1 MSNGM
6 AGADEGSAP
15 ASSGGIWRR
24 SPLPAKE
31 QRADR
36 QARTGNQGHR
46 VAAMVDD
53 DRDGRPQRHGWRE
66 LMRPGGRHHGLLI
79 CFGIVNAASAG
90 LVHLASGAVL
100 SLLPFL
106 GLSLVAIAL
115 GTLGGERPSAISRLG
130 AASGRSAVDLAL
142 RATADEAGASPPV
155 LPLYRHPAAQRRH
168 RVLDPLTDL
177 PGRDALAVSLG
188 RLVEEAAGSGERLAL
203 IAFDIDRMKDING
216 MHGYA
221 VGDQLLRIA
230 ARRLEGIARDGVFRL
245 DGDRFVLVR
254 RGLAGIADAELAAV
268 AALDRIGRP
277 IRLGKTIK
285 QEMRPSA
292 SVGIALFPDH
302 GRDFEGLMRCAEMAV
317 DDAKR
322 AGGRRCRLFD
332 RGMIVAMQF
341 RKDIERDLADAI
353 EAGELSLNYQPQ
365 LDLATGRIVGVEAL
379 MRWTHPARGVIPPT
393 TFIPIAEASGLI
405 KPMGTWLV
413 HEACRTVRRWQAM
426 GLDINMAI
434 NISAAQLR
442 QQNLPEIVAKALA
455 ENGIDAGCLE
465 LELTE
470 SLFVDPSELMM
481 RRSLDELAEMGVGL
495 AIDDFGTGYS
505 SLAYLKR
512 LPVQKIKIDK
522 SFTQG
527 IGREEVDEALVKV
540 IIHLARTFGKRVLAE
555 GVETE
560 AQHRFLV
567 AEGCD
572 AAQGYLFAKPMPLA
586 VCTRHLQESELPAA
600 THGLAELRVG

>member
-1 MSNGM
+1 M
-6 AGADEGSAP
+6 
-15 ASSGGIWRR
+15 I
-24 SPLPAKE
+24 
-31 QRADR
+31 
-36 QARTGNQGHR
+36 
-46 VAAMVDD
+46 DD
-53 DRDGRPQRHGWRE
+53 DRDGKPQAGGWQ
-66 LMRPGGRHHGLLI
+66 GRTRADDQHRLLI
-79 CFGIVNAASAG
+79 AFGIVNATSAG
-90 LVHLASGAVL
+90 IVYLTVGAVL
-100 SLLPFL
+100 PLLPFVL
-106 GLSLVAIAL
+106 LSAVAVAYGMI
-115 GTLGGERPSAISRLG
+115 G
-130 AASGRSAVDLAL
+130 AAPSGPRSRAPASLGRVPGRDLEL
-142 RATADEAGASPPV
+142 RRLEGASGEPSVPV
-155 LPLYRHPAAQRRH
+155 VPLYRQPRAVRRH

-177 PGRDALAVSLG
+177 PGRDCLAASLT
-188 RLVEEAAGSGERLAL
+188 RLIEEAEGQDERLAL

-216 MHGYA
+216 IHGYA

-245 DGDRFVLVR
+245 DGDRFVIIR
-254 RGLAGIADAELAAV
+254 RGVAGIADAEIAAV
-268 AALDRIGRP
+268 AALDRIARP
-277 IRLGKTIK
+277 IRLGKATK

-292 SVGIALFPDH
+292 SVGIALYPDH
-302 GRDFEGLMRCAEMAV
+302 GGDFEALMRCAEMAV

-341 RKDIERDLADAI
+341 RKDMERDLLEAI
-353 EAGELSLNYQPQ
+353 EAGDLTLHYQPQ
-365 LDLATGRIVGVEAL
+365 IDLASDRIIGVEAL
-379 MRWTHPARGVIPPT
+379 MRWTHKERGLIPPT

-405 KPMGTWLV
+405 KPMGTWLI
-413 HEACRTVRRWQAM
+413 HEACRTVKSWQAM
-426 GLDINMAI
+426 GLDVAMAI

-442 QQNLPEIVAKALA
+442 QQNLPEIVADALA
-455 ENGIDAGCLE
+455 QNGVDASRLE

-481 RRSLDELAEMGVGL
+481 RRSLDQLAEMGVGL

-555 GVETE
+555 GVETT
-560 AQHRFLV
+560 AQHHFLV
-567 AEGCD
+567 QEGCD
-572 AAQGYLFAKPMPLA
+572 AAQGYLFAKPVPFA
-586 VCTRHLQESELPAA
+586 ACTRHLEADAERHAMTSNALA
-600 THGLAELRVG
+600 TAG

>member
-1 MSNGM
+1 MLVGGNGINE
-6 AGADEGSAP
+6 A
-15 ASSGGIWRR
+15 
-24 SPLPAKE
+24 
-31 QRADR
+31 
-36 QARTGNQGHR
+36 QGPH
-46 VAAMVDD
+46 VAAMIDD
-53 DRDGRPQRHGWRE
+53 DRDGKPQADGRHGRS
-66 LMRPGGRHHGLLI
+66 RAKDQHQLLI
-79 CFGIVNAASAG
+79 AFGVVNAIAAVA
-90 LVHLASGAVL
+90 VHLVAGATL
-100 SLLPFL
+100 PLLPFL
-106 GLSLVAIAL
+106 LLSLVAVAYGLVGQAPSGSGQGATVAL
-115 GTLGGERPSAISRLG
+115 ATPPGRDLQLRRLEG
-130 AASGRSAVDLAL
+130 ASGEPSV
-142 RATADEAGASPPV
+142 PV
-155 LPLYRHPAAQRRH
+155 VPLYRQPNALRRH

-177 PGRDALAVSLG
+177 PGRDCLAASLA
-188 RLVEEAAGSGERLAL
+188 RLIDEAQGQDEQLAL

-216 MHGYA
+216 IHGYA

-245 DGDRFVLVR
+245 DGDRFVIIR
-254 RGLAGIADAELAAV
+254 RGVAGIADAEIAAV
-268 AALDRIGRP
+268 AALDRIARP
-277 IRLGKTIK
+277 IRLGKATK

-292 SVGIALFPDH
+292 SVGIALYPDH
-302 GRDFEGLMRCAEMAV
+302 GGDFEALMRCAEMAV

-341 RKDIERDLADAI
+341 RKDMERDLLEAI
-353 EAGELSLNYQPQ
+353 EAGDLTLHYQPQ
-365 LDLATGRIVGVEAL
+365 IDLASDRIIGVEAL
-379 MRWTHPARGVIPPT
+379 MRWTHKERGLIPPT

-405 KPMGTWLV
+405 KPMGTWLI
-413 HEACRTVRRWQAM
+413 HEACRTVKTWQTM
-426 GLDINMAI
+426 GLDVAMAI

-442 QQNLPEIVAKALA
+442 QQNLPEIVADALA
-455 ENGIDAGCLE
+455 ENGVDACRLE

-481 RRSLDELAEMGVGL
+481 RRSLEHLAEMGVGL

-555 GVETE
+555 GVETP

-567 AEGCD
+567 QEGCD
-572 AAQGYLFAKPMPLA
+572 AAQGYLFAKPVPFA
-586 VCTRHLQESELPAA
+586 ACTRHLEEDAERYGRADAIRA
-600 THGLAELRVG
+600 TAG

>member
-1 MSNGM
+1 MIEDDRGSKPRPGFWSRRPGAHAQHRLLIAFGVVNATV
-6 AGADEGSAP
+6 AGA
-15 ASSGGIWRR
+15 
-24 SPLPAKE
+24 
-31 QRADR
+31 
-36 QARTGNQGHR
+36 
-46 VAAMVDD
+46 
-53 DRDGRPQRHGWRE
+53 
-66 LMRPGGRHHGLLI
+66 
-79 CFGIVNAASAG
+79 
-90 LVHLASGAVL
+90 VHLAAGAVVP
-100 SLLPFL
+100 LLPFVL
-106 GLSLVAIAL
+106 LSLAAVTYGLAGWAAP
-115 GTLGGERPSAISRLG
+115 GAAKAAAATRGETVGRDLELRRLDGPSAAPR
-130 AASGRSAVDLAL
+130 V
-142 RATADEAGASPPV
+142 PV
-155 LPLYRHPAAQRRH
+155 VPLYGQPRAVRRH

-177 PGRDALAVSLG
+177 PGRDSLASSLG
-188 RLVEEAAGSGERLAL
+188 RLIEEVEGDDQRLAL

-245 DGDRFVLVR
+245 DGDRFVIIR
-254 RGLAGIADAELAAV
+254 RNVTGIADAEIAAV
-268 AALDRIGRP
+268 AALDRVARP
-277 IRLGKTIK
+277 IRLGKATK

-292 SVGIALFPDH
+292 SVGIALYPDH
-302 GRDFEGLMRCAEMAV
+302 GQDFEALMRCAEMAV

-341 RKDIERDLADAI
+341 RKDMERDLQEAI
-353 EAGELSLNYQPQ
+353 EAGDLSLNFQPQ
-365 LDLATGRIVGVEAL
+365 IDLATDRIVGVEAL
-379 MRWTHPARGVIPPT
+379 MRWTHKERGLIPPT

-405 KPMGTWLV
+405 KPMGTWLI
-413 HEACRTVRRWQAM
+413 HEACRIVKTWQAK
-426 GLDINMAI
+426 GHDVVMAI

-442 QQNLPEIVAKALA
+442 QQNLPEIVADALA
-455 ENGIDAGCLE
+455 ENEIEACRLE

-481 RRSLDELAEMGVGL
+481 RRSLDQLAEMGVGL

-555 GVETE
+555 GVETPE
-560 AQHRFLV
+560 QHRFLV
-567 AEGCD
+567 REGCD
-572 AAQGYLFAKPMPLA
+572 AAQGYLFAKPVPLA
-586 VCTRHLQESELPAA
+586 ACTRHLDADAA
-600 THGLAELRVG
+600 HHGLRSEISATAG

>member
-1 MSNGM
+1 
-6 AGADEGSAP
+6 
-15 ASSGGIWRR
+15 
-24 SPLPAKE
+24 
-31 QRADR
+31 
-36 QARTGNQGHR
+36 
-46 VAAMVDD
+46 MVDD
-53 DRDGRPQRHGWRE
+53 DRDGKPARRGRRPSPPPTGPHTLLVGF
-66 LMRPGGRHHGLLI
+66 GL
-79 CFGIVNAASAG
+79 VNAVSAG

-100 SLLPFL
+100 PLLPFL
-106 GLSLVAIAL
+106 TLSMIAIGY
-115 GTLGGERPSAISRLG
+115 GTLGGRRGSGEEGVPFGPGRLRRAG
-130 AASGRSAVDLAL
+130 LDLRIAG
-142 RATADEAGASPPV
+142 EVWGASPPV
-155 LPLYRHPAAQRRH
+155 VPLYRQPAALRRH

-177 PGRDALAVSLG
+177 PGRDALAVTLA
-188 RLVEEAAGSGERLAL
+188 RLVEEVTGSAERLAL

-245 DGDRFVLVR
+245 DGDRFVIVR
-254 RGLAGIADAELAAV
+254 RSLAGVADAELAAV

-277 IRLGKTIK
+277 IRLGKAVK

-365 LDLATGRIVGVEAL
+365 IDLVSGRIVGVEAL
-379 MRWTHPARGVIPPT
+379 MRWTHPARGLIPPT

-405 KPMGTWLV
+405 KPMGNWLI
-413 HEACRTVRRWQAM
+413 HEACRTVKSWQAM
-426 GLDINMAI
+426 GFDINMAI

-442 QQNLPEIVAKALA
+442 QQNLPEIVAEALA
-455 ENGIDAGCLE
+455 ENAIGAHRLE

-481 RRSLDELAEMGVGL
+481 RRSLDQLAEMGVGL

-560 AQHRFLV
+560 DQHRFLV

-572 AAQGYLFAKPMPLA
+572 AAQGYLFAKPMPGA
-586 VCTRHLQESELPAA
+586 ACTRHLAA
-600 THGLAELRVG
+600 HRSSVGMPERARLSVG

>member
-1 MSNGM
+1 MI
-6 AGADEGSAP
+6 EG
-15 ASSGGIWRR
+15 
-24 SPLPAKE
+24 
-31 QRADR
+31 DR
-36 QARTGNQGHR
+36 
-46 VAAMVDD
+46 D
-53 DRDGRPQRHGWRE
+53 DRPPDDGRHGRPQAADQHR
-66 LMRPGGRHHGLLI
+66 LLI
-79 CFGIVNAASAG
+79 VFGTFNAVAAAA
-90 LVHLASGAVL
+90 VHLAVGAVL
-100 SLLPFL
+100 PLVPFVALALLAVGYGMVGAARAGNGSGPR
-106 GLSLVAIAL
+106 VA
-115 GTLGGERPSAISRLG
+115 PSAPGRDLELRRPEGSVG
-130 AASGRSAVDLAL
+130 APSV
-142 RATADEAGASPPV
+142 PV
-155 LPLYRHPAAQRRH
+155 VPLYRRPNALRRH
-168 RVLDPLTDL
+168 RDLDPLTDL
-177 PGRDALAVSLG
+177 PGRDCLAATLG
-188 RLVEEAAGSGERLAL
+188 RLITEATGQEERLAL

-216 MHGYA
+216 IHGYA
-221 VGDQLLRIA
+221 LGDQLLRIA

-245 DGDRFVLVR
+245 DGDRFVIVR
-254 RGLAGIADAELAAV
+254 RHVAGIADAEIAAV

-277 IRLGKTIK
+277 IRLGKATK

-292 SVGIALFPDH
+292 SVGIALCPDH
-302 GRDFEGLMRCAEMAV
+302 GSDFEGLMRCAEMAV

-322 AGGRRCRLFD
+322 AGGRRCRVFD

-353 EAGELSLNYQPQ
+353 EAGDLSLNYQPQ
-365 LDLATGRIVGVEAL
+365 LDLATGRVIGVEAL

-413 HEACRTVRRWQAM
+413 HEACRTVKSWQAM
-426 GLDINMAI
+426 GLDLSMAI

-442 QQNLPEIVAKALA
+442 QQNLPEIVAGALA
-455 ENGIDAGCLE
+455 EHGIAADRLE
-465 LELTE
+465 HELTE

-481 RRSLDELAEMGVGL
+481 RRSLDELDEMGVGL

-560 AQHRFLV
+560 DQHRFLV

-572 AAQGYLFAKPMPLA
+572 AAQGYLFAKPMAYA
-586 VCTRHLQESELPAA
+586 VCTRHLQEEASPGRR
-600 THGLAELRVG
+600 HGGARLSVG

>member
-1 MSNGM
+1 M
-6 AGADEGSAP
+6 
-15 ASSGGIWRR
+15 I
-24 SPLPAKE
+24 
-31 QRADR
+31 
-36 QARTGNQGHR
+36 
-46 VAAMVDD
+46 DD
-53 DRDGRPQRHGWRE
+53 DREGKPQLGGWLRVVRPTGQ
-66 LMRPGGRHHGLLI
+66 HGLLVG
-79 CFGIVNAASAG
+79 FGMVNAAAVG
-90 LVHLASGAVL
+90 LVHLSSGAVL
-100 SLLPFL
+100 PLLPFL
-106 GLSLVAIAL
+106 ALSLAAIGF
-115 GTLGGERPSAISRLG
+115 GTARGRLPTG
-130 AASGRSAVDLAL
+130 AAAVAGPTARQGADLAL
-142 RATADEAGASPPV
+142 QGTGGRAASPPV
-155 LPLYRHPAAQRRH
+155 MPLYRQPAAQRRH

-188 RLVEEAAGSGERLAL
+188 RLIAEAAGGGERVAL

-245 DGDRFVLVR
+245 DGDRFVIVR
-254 RGLAGIADAELAAV
+254 RGLAGVADAELAAV
-268 AALDRIGRP
+268 AALDRIARP
-277 IRLGKTIK
+277 IRLGKATK

-302 GRDFEGLMRCAEMAV
+302 GRDFEALMRCAEMAV

-353 EAGELSLNYQPQ
+353 EAGDLQLHYQPQ
-365 LDLATGRIVGVEAL
+365 IDLATGRTIGVEAL

-426 GLDINMAI
+426 GFDISMAI

-442 QQNLPEIVAKALA
+442 QQNLPEIVATALA
-455 ENGIDAGCLE
+455 ENAIGADRLE

-481 RRSLDELAEMGVGL
+481 RRSLDRLAEMGVGL

-555 GVETE
+555 GVEAE
-560 AQHRFLV
+560 DQRRFLV
-567 AEGCD
+567 EEGCD
-572 AAQGYLFAKPMPLA
+572 AAQGYLFARPMPFA
-586 VCTRHLQESELPAA
+586 ACTRHLEAAAMAGSHSLPRL
-600 THGLAELRVG
+600 GVG

>member
-1 MSNGM
+1 M
-6 AGADEGSAP
+6 
-15 ASSGGIWRR
+15 
-24 SPLPAKE
+24 
-31 QRADR
+31 
-36 QARTGNQGHR
+36 
-46 VAAMVDD
+46 AAMVDD
-53 DRDGRPQRHGWRE
+53 DRDGKPQRRGPYR
-66 LMRPGGRHHGLLI
+66 LMRPGGQNGLLI
-79 CFGIVNAASAG
+79 GFGMANAVSAG
-90 LVHLASGAVL
+90 LVHLASGIVL
-100 SLLPFL
+100 PLLPFL
-106 GLSLVAIAL
+106 TLAVLAIACGAL
-115 GTLGGERPSAISRLG
+115 AGRNDHANIGRVGLLAARARGELELRL
-130 AASGRSAVDLAL
+130 RSPLQDVSQ
-142 RATADEAGASPPV
+142 GASPPMV
-155 LPLYRHPAAQRRH
+155 PLYRHPAALRRH

-177 PGRDALAVSLG
+177 PGRDALAVTLG
-188 RLVEEAAGSGERLAL
+188 RLVEEASGGTERVAL

-245 DGDRFVLVR
+245 DGDRFVIVR
-254 RGLAGIADAELAAV
+254 RGLAGIAEAELAAV

-277 IRLGKTIK
+277 IRLGKAVK

-302 GRDFEGLMRCAEMAV
+302 GSDFEGLMRCAEMAV

-353 EAGELSLNYQPQ
+353 EAGDLSLNYQPQ
-365 LDLATGRIVGVEAL
+365 LDLATGRVVGVEAL

-413 HEACRTVRRWQAM
+413 HEACRTVKSWQAM
-426 GLDINMAI
+426 GLDLSMAI

-442 QQNLPEIVAKALA
+442 QQNLPEIVAGALA
-455 ENGIDAGCLE
+455 ENGIAADRLE

-481 RRSLDELAEMGVGL
+481 RRSLDELDEMGVGL

-560 AQHRFLV
+560 DQHRFLV

-572 AAQGYLFAKPMPLA
+572 AAQGYLFAKPMPYA
-586 VCTRHLQESELPAA
+586 ACTRHLQEEAA
-600 THGLAELRVG
+600 PGRRHGGARLSVG

>member
-1 MSNGM
+1 MI
-6 AGADEGSAP
+6 E
-15 ASSGGIWRR
+15 
-24 SPLPAKE
+24 
-31 QRADR
+31 
-36 QARTGNQGHR
+36 
-46 VAAMVDD
+46 D
-53 DRDGRPQRHGWRE
+53 DRSGEPQQAGKHDKQSALDRRWPDGRR
-66 LMRPGGRHHGLLI
+66 LLLG
-79 CFGIVNAASAG
+79 FGIVNG
-90 LVHLASGAVL
+90 LMVPGVGLTVDVL
-100 SLLPFL
+100 LPLLPFL
-106 GLSLVAIAL
+106 LLSF
-115 GTLGGERPSAISRLG
+115 G
-130 AASGRSAVDLAL
+130 AVGLAL
-142 RATADEAGASPPV
+142 AGMPKLRRPESTSARRRDAPDEERDLQLRSTSGKPLPPV
-155 LPLYRHPAAQRRH
+155 VPLYRQPSAVRRH
-168 RVLDPLTDL
+168 RVLDPLTEL
-177 PGRDALAVSLG
+177 PGRDALAIALG
-188 RLVEEAAGSGERLAL
+188 RLIEEARSGEERMAL
-203 IAFDIDRMKDING
+203 IAFDLDRMKDING
-216 MHGYA
+216 LHGYA

-245 DGDRFVLVR
+245 DGDRFVVVR
-254 RGLAGIADAELAAV
+254 RGLGGIADAELAAV

-277 IRLGKTIK
+277 IRLGKAIK

-292 SVGIALFPDH
+292 SVGIALYPDH
-302 GRDFEGLMRCAEMAV
+302 GADFEALMRCAEMAV

-322 AGGRRCRLFD
+322 AGGRRCRVFD

-341 RKDIERDLADAI
+341 RKDIERDLADAL
-353 EAGELSLNYQPQ
+353 EAGDLSLHYQPQ
-365 LDLATGRIVGVEAL
+365 VDLASGRIVGVEAL
-379 MRWTHPARGVIPPT
+379 MRWNHPARGLIPPT

-413 HEACRTVRRWQAM
+413 HEACRTVKSWRAM
-426 GLDINMAI
+426 GIDVAMAI

-442 QQNLPEIVAKALA
+442 QQNLPEIMAAALT
-455 ENGIDAGCLE
+455 ENGIEAERLE

-481 RRSLDELAEMGVGL
+481 RRSLDRLAEMGIRL

-560 AQHRFLV
+560 AQHRFLIE
-567 AEGCD
+567 EGCD
-572 AAQGYLFAKPMPLA
+572 SAQGYLFAKPMPYVA
-586 VCTRHLQESELPAA
+586 CTRHLQLDA
-600 THGLAELRVG
+600 TVQGDLLTNRLHAS

>member
-1 MSNGM
+1 MRAEDQHRLLIVFGVVNALS
-6 AGADEGSAP
+6 AGAV
-15 ASSGGIWRR
+15 
-24 SPLPAKE
+24 
-31 QRADR
+31 
-36 QARTGNQGHR
+36 H
-46 VAAMVDD
+46 VAV
-53 DRDGRPQRHGWRE
+53 G
-66 LMRPGGRHHGLLI
+66 
-79 CFGIVNAASAG
+79 V
-90 LVHLASGAVL
+90 
-100 SLLPFL
+100 
-106 GLSLVAIAL
+106 
-115 GTLGGERPSAISRLG
+115 
-130 AASGRSAVDLAL
+130 
-142 RATADEAGASPPV
+142 V
-155 LPLYRHPAAQRRH
+155 LPLVPFVLLAVAAVGYGLLARASARARRSHPDSTATGLGRDLQLHQGSSGAPSVPLVPLYRQPQALRRH

-177 PGRDALAVSLG
+177 PGRDCLAANLT
-188 RLVEEAAGSGERLAL
+188 RLIEEGAGQDQRLAL

-216 MHGYA
+216 MLGYA

-245 DGDRFVLVR
+245 DGDRFVVIR
-254 RGLAGIADAELAAV
+254 RSVGSVADAEMAAV

-277 IRLGKTIK
+277 IRLGKAIK
-285 QEMRPSA
+285 HELRPSA

-302 GRDFEGLMRCAEMAV
+302 GQDFEALMRCAEMAV

-341 RKDIERDLADAI
+341 RKDTERDLQEAI
-353 EAGELSLNYQPQ
+353 EGGELSLHYQPQ
-365 LDLATGRIVGVEAL
+365 IDLATDRIIGVEAL
-379 MRWTHPARGVIPPT
+379 MRWTHKERGLIPPT

-405 KPMGTWLV
+405 KPMGMWLI
-413 HEACRTVRRWQAM
+413 HEACRTVKSWHDM
-426 GLDINMAI
+426 GFDVSMAI

-442 QQNLPEIVAKALA
+442 QQNLPEIVADALA
-455 ENGIDAGCLE
+455 ENDLDASRLE

-481 RRSLDELAEMGVGL
+481 RRSLDQLAEMGVGL

-555 GVETE
+555 GVETPD
-560 AQHRFLV
+560 QHRFLV
-567 AEGCD
+567 EEGCD
-572 AAQGYLFAKPMPLA
+572 AAQGYLFAKPVPFA
-586 VCTRHLQESELPAA
+586 ACTRELQEDVRRWIDP
-600 THGLAELRVG
+600 GLRASAG